1 MIGTNKVLCIQ
12 GEVLKARVEW
22 TKVEPTYQSF
32 YQVDSDVHISTLT
45 SRCFKCVCMI
55 DLITSNEGLQL
66 LSNIDDSVNF
76 VSFTATGY
84 YLPQSFDTF
93 IDSLECVGIPNWF
106 LSVLLI
112 RNVSE
117 SDTGNYEVTVRSN
130 RSILLNHTRRFTLN
144 TGRDE
149 N

>member
-32 YQVDSDVHISTLT
+32 YQVDSDAHISTLT
-45 SRCFKCVCMI
+45 SRCFECECMI

-93 IDSLECVGIPNWF
+93 IHSLECVGIPNWF

-117 SDTGNYEVTVRSN
+117 PDTGNYEVTVRSN